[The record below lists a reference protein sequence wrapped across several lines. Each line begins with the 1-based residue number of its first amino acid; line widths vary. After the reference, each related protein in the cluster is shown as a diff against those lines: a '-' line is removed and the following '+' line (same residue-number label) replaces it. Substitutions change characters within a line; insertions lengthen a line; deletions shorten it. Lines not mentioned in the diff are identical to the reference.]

1 MWKQETRRTETKIK
15 QGDFLQWCA
24 RYRVSQLQPQ
34 IIFQGPTMQRP
45 TTIWA
50 RKTATL
56 KNTALPA
63 KGWKMLCSCSTLAIH
78 RKCRS
83 SVLSSRTKVVDL
95 VMRCGCRKKKKKVQR
110 LAENPPCQNREHCC
124 QIQQNIKVKCLQ
136 SQSEIKG
143 MLKVLLLP
151 KTYVQINLQYSCCK
165 VVQDLK
171 ILVSP
176 NSYTMSFKQ
185 SAKL

>member
-1 MWKQETRRTETKIK
+1 MTNTFGKHISTVHSLWQKKMWKQETRRTETKIK

-95 VMRCGCRKKKKKVQR
+95 VMRCGCRKKKKSSETCWKSPMSKQR
-110 LAENPPCQNREHCC
+110 A
-124 QIQQNIKVKCLQ
+124 
-136 SQSEIKG
+136 
-143 MLKVLLLP
+143 LLP
-151 KTYVQINLQYSCCK
+151 
-165 VVQDLK
+165 
-171 ILVSP
+171 
-176 NSYTMSFKQ
+176 NSTKHKGEMLAVTKWN
-185 SAKL
+185 